1 MEKTF
6 REMEK
11 VIKKERD
18 LALNA
23 AVCLRDVGDDGM
35 EGRTR
40 NIEDKSHVLIV
51 REIEEVDGSVEIVL
65 WSGEKITLPGGR
77 RKDICEALTKNIV
90 CVSVKKSPTMNFCTQ
105 EIAAVLGRYIYIPK
119 VDNENYNLTKF
130 YIFPV
135 NKGVVEMY
143 DAFTGYSK
151 AVSSAL

>member
-1 MEKTF
+1 
-6 REMEK
+6 
-11 VIKKERD
+11 
-18 LALNA
+18 
-23 AVCLRDVGDDGM
+23 
-35 EGRTR
+35 
-40 NIEDKSHVLIV
+40 LIV

-130 YIFPV
+130 YIFHQYIIRKDE
-135 NKGVVEMY
+135 NMKAKEAWDKFKNSGKIEDYLNYKKESKG
-143 DAFTGYSK
+143 K
-151 AVSSAL
+151 